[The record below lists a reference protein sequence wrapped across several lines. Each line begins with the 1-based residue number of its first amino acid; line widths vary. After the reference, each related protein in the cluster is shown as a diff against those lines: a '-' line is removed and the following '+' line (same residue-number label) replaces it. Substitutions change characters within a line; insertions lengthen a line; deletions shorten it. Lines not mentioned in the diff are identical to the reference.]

1 MSTINCPSSNQIHDL
16 ERESA
21 LLVIGFPKE
30 NRGLDQSEHP
40 PTPEENTMSSSTV
53 QIIESIANA
62 AKNANVFGAIESSAA
77 TITLQAWNAAE
88 PACYRV
94 YLDGDSAIVELATKD
109 RWLSESIEAELVES
123 GDKLDE
129 LIEDELV
136 DLGYPE
142 DSGAVAFEH
151 YRSDDLEFVF
161 RSKVVPM
168 NGQDQSEAC
177 LQWLLA
183 YEQCFRQLGDMDE
196 SDDE

>member
-1 MSTINCPSSNQIHDL
+1 MIPLTYRNRIRVPVKQDHPSPCFLKRKIMPETTAQALDTIA
-16 ERESA
+16 E
-21 LLVIGFPKE
+21 G
-30 NRGLDQSEHP
+30 
-40 PTPEENTMSSSTV
+40 
-53 QIIESIANA
+53 
-62 AKNANVFGAIESSAA
+62 AKNANVFGSIEQSGSA
-77 TITLQAWNAAE
+77 ITLNAWGAAE

-94 YLDGDSAIVELATKD
+94 YLDTDTPIIELATKD

-136 DLGYPE
+136 DLGYHE

-151 YRSDDLEFVF
+151 YRSDDMEFVF
-161 RSKVVPM
+161 RTKVIPM
-168 NGQDQSEAC
+168 DGQTLPEAC

-196 SDDE
+196 SEDD